1 MTPLPCLWPTVGDVE
16 GQHILDTLRRCHGNR
31 TRAAK
36 LLGISLRG
44 LRLKLRDYGQ
54 EGFAV
59 AHPEPLEGGGCSS
72 DARRSSTQGRRAGE
86 ADGSA
91 GRNRSASGG

>member
-1 MTPLPCLWPTVGDVE
+1 MSRGVQLRLGEDVMTPLPFLWPTVGDVE
-16 GQHILDTLRRCHGNR
+16 RQHILDTLRRCHGNR

-44 LRLKLRDYGQ
+44 LRLKLREYGQ

-59 AHPEPLEGGGCSS
+59 ADPEPLEGQ
-72 DARRSSTQGRRAGE
+72 RRLQL
-86 ADGSA
+86 
-91 GRNRSASGG
+91 